1 MCCCLQAWQPLP
13 ASPLL
18 VTGGKDGRV
27 LVYDVTEYAE
37 PPEDDMPIP
46 KFSAP
51 AAVAPNPDL
60 KDEVTALSWGIS
72 NPQLLY
78 AAHAS
83 GARLPEW
90 HLGTQQ
96 CVLAELLAWQVAF
109 ALELVTYV
117 CVCALHL
124 CMCR

>member
-1 MCCCLQAWQPLP
+1 MG
-13 ASPLL
+13 SPIL

-27 LVYDVTEYAE
+27 LVYDVSEYAE

-60 KDEVTALSWGIS
+60 RDEVTAVTWGAA
-72 NPQLLY
+72 NRNLLY

-83 GARLPEW
+83 GEASVMACGW
-90 HLGTQQ
+90 SF
-96 CVLAELLAWQVAF
+96 CADMLASMF
-109 ALELVTYV
+109 
-117 CVCALHL
+117 C
-124 CMCR
+124 